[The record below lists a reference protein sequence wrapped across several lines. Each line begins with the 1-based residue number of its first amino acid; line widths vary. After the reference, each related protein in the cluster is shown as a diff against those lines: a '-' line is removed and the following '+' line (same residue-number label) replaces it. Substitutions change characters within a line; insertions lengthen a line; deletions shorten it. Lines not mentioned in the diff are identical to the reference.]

1 MDNIYIYI
9 FNHHKI
15 PINISFFWA
24 PVVTSQESAP
34 VEVPTEAEALT
45 GSGALDPYGENV
57 TTGRIITIVVN
68 I

>member
-9 FNHHKI
+9 TFNHHKI

-45 GSGALDPYGENV
+45 GSGALDPF
-57 TTGRIITIVVN
+57 
-68 I
+68 